1 MFVLTLISVILTLPF
16 NVLGAGPDTVRV
28 HASADSLKLYASSD
42 STKVFASPDSTK
54 LHAST
59 DSLNVYAAAD
69 STLQSALT
77 GSTPQSTPANNTPQS
92 TQTNSTTKSAQTNST
107 TKSTPADSTTKST
120 PADTTQ
126 TIMPADSVRIYAN
139 SASNSSSDSI
149 PDSYSCLPEEE
160 APEKTITSRPILGI
174 STNIPYDITW
184 IPGYGVTSIPSF
196 SLEYYPRD
204 WKHFTLGAD
213 VEWPMWKH
221 WDTHRF
227 MQINNIT
234 LWTRRY
240 FRTRACEESARGF
253 YLLANVNAARFGI
266 GFDAARGWQGE
277 GLGASLGAGHRWTW
291 GRFFIDAGLALGYF
305 YARYDPYVWGND
317 PTGWYYYDYTG
328 DPEDFVPRRMAL
340 HWFGPTR
347 VYISIGFDI
356 AKKNRK

>member
-1 MFVLTLISVILTLPF
+1 MLVLTLIMALLALPVSF
-16 NVLGAGPDTVRV
+16 FGAGQDTVRV
-28 HASADSLKLYASSD
+28 LAKADTVKVSAVADSTQLYAPHDSIKSAPAVDSPPPPPTDSSQFIAADSLLVYVPAE
-42 STKVFASPDSTK
+42 
-54 LHAST
+54 T
-59 DSLNVYAAAD
+59 DTAATRA
-69 STLQSALT
+69 
-77 GSTPQSTPANNTPQS
+77 
-92 TQTNSTTKSAQTNST
+92 
-107 TKSTPADSTTKST
+107 
-120 PADTTQ
+120 
-126 TIMPADSVRIYAN
+126 
-139 SASNSSSDSI
+139 
-149 PDSYSCLPEEE
+149 
-160 APEKTITSRPILGI
+160 SRPIIGI
-174 STNIPYDITW
+174 STNLPYDVTW
-184 IPGYGVTSIPSF
+184 IPGYGVTSIPSV
-196 SLEYYPRD
+196 SLEFYPKN

-240 FRTRACEESARGF
+240 FRTRACEESAKGF

-266 GFDAARGWQGE
+266 GFDADRGWQGE
-277 GLGASLGAGHRWTW
+277 GLGTSLGAGHRWTW

-317 PTGWYYYDYTG
+317 AMGWYYYDYTG
-328 DPEDFVPRRMAL
+328 DPEEFVPRRMAL